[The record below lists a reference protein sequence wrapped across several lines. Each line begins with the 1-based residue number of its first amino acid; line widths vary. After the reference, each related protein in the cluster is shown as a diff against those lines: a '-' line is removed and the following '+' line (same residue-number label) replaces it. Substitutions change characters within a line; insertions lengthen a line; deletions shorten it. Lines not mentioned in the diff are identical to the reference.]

1 MCRKF
6 KKKYRIFLNEL
17 IINPLHVLHNIYMK
31 ESNYLIEY
39 YENMFSVILSDKRVF
54 IDNVHYKE
62 IITYVHN
69 MRCIMKRLNKKADII
84 YNFYDTLFY
93 HDSTYDDVI
102 TNFYLGNVPK
112 EVVLNMKMFK
122 PINRTT
128 VQFVVS

>member
-1 MCRKF
+1 
-6 KKKYRIFLNEL
+6 
-17 IINPLHVLHNIYMK
+17 MK